1 MPTQVTPDLT
11 GVNTAEPRAGAS
23 RTGHGTPHPPSRLK
37 DSTLGPCL
45 PVPRPRAAA
54 QTAAQGGAAAGQVG
68 ATQSWGA
75 AAAAA
80 GRPSAQRPSHRPRT
94 LLTAPGLS
102 SPGAAGSFRKAVTAL
117 QKAQDPVGTE
127 QVSKV
132 GDTKEISVCEAQ
144 GSNLK
149 DFKNGRF

>member
-1 MPTQVTPDLT
+1 MAPACLCPGHVQRPKLLVRE
-11 GVNTAEPRAGAS
+11 EPPQARRGPRRA
-23 RTGHGTPHPPSRLK
+23 RE
-37 DSTLGPCL
+37 
-45 PVPRPRAAA
+45 
-54 QTAAQGGAAAGQVG
+54 
-68 ATQSWGA
+68 
-75 AAAAA
+75 AA

-127 QVSKV
+127 QVSEV